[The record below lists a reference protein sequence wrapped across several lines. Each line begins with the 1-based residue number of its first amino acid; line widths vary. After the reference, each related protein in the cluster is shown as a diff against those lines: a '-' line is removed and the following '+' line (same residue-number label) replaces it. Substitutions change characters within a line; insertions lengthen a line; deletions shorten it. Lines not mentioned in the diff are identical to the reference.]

1 MEDPK
6 DCSPHLAVWIFCEL
20 LRSPVPKQSA
30 KLQLCFGPTVGM
42 SQISSPTSTTAS
54 VLGALLQKR
63 PVELQAMKYEKGS
76 LNMGGWGIGQ
86 LGTLAGS
93 ASSCMGVS
101 VARSSEGSAPSG
113 SSG

>member
-1 MEDPK
+1 
-6 DCSPHLAVWIFCEL
+6 
-20 LRSPVPKQSA
+20 
-30 KLQLCFGPTVGM
+30 M

-54 VLGALLQKR
+54 VLGALLQKH